1 MEKSFTL
8 SILLKKSID
17 TFCASLL
24 FLPESKA
31 KVCYLCFYASQGNE
45 WPPTFKLTRQQLQ
58 MLQYITLDIQ
68 YILVDL
74 FIENRSVRSRL
85 CTCFLTSAKC
95 SVNRVA
101 NLPP

>member
-31 KVCYLCFYASQGNE
+31 KVCYLC
-45 WPPTFKLTRQQLQ
+45 
-58 MLQYITLDIQ
+58 ITG
-68 YILVDL
+68 
-74 FIENRSVRSRL
+74 
-85 CTCFLTSAKC
+85 K
-95 SVNRVA
+95 RVA
-101 NLPP
+101 TYIQIDAPAVTNVTIHHPRHSIHTR